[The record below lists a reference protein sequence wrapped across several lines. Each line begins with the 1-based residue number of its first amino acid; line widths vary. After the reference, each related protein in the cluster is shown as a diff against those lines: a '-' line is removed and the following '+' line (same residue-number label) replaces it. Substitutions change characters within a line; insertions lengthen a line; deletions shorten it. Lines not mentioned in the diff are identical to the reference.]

1 MSFIKIAGIVI
12 FNGLIIYVIYNRVEH
27 IYESYKNDK
36 KIYALDVLL
45 VIGIL
50 CISFLLYSFY
60 LYDLLLNQLGGINI

>member
-1 MSFIKIAGIVI
+1 MSQTINLLELL
-12 FNGLIIYVIYNRVEH
+12 FNYLNRNFLLFSIEH
-27 IYESYKNDK
+27 IYESYKNEK

-60 LYDLLLNQLGGINI
+60 LYDLLLNQIKRINI